1 MCVEKCP
8 QNVFLTEIFENLKNK
23 IVQTGESYPDSFK
36 TQAKAVLDS
45 GLALSPTPP
54 ILRRREELKLP
65 KVETADSEELKKL
78 LKTTNFIEKI
88 HLNGGK

>member
-1 MCVEKCP
+1 
-8 QNVFLTEIFENLKNK
+8 
-23 IVQTGESYPDSFK
+23 
-36 TQAKAVLDS
+36 VLDS

-65 KVETADSEELKKL
+65 KVETVDSEELKKL